1 MPRNSTAW
9 YLGLLTLLWAAVAC
23 DAFLHGQPE
32 PGADNRYRS
41 QSATDVL
48 NRLWGAAKER
58 ADEARANRVKAE
70 KAGTKYIP
78 SNTDLFAGLMDYA
91 KDKLDS
97 PPLLRVEENLVL
109 IHKALGS
116 IALEVAKLVELNALD
131 AVIGG
136 HMTPELQETIS
147 RLRDIA
153 NSTLRPVQGKKYTII
168 GKGN

>member
-1 MPRNSTAW
+1 MQRSPIPFVLCA
-9 YLGLLTLLWAAVAC
+9 LALVGC
-23 DAFLHGQPE
+23 DAFLHGKPE
-32 PGADNRYRS
+32 PGSDNRYRS

-58 ADEARANRVKAE
+58 ADEARANRAKAD

-78 SNTDLFAGLMDYA
+78 SNTELFAGLMDYA
-91 KDKLDS
+91 KDKLDT
-97 PPLLRVEENLVL
+97 PPLLRVEENLL
-109 IHKALGS
+109 LMHKQLAF

-136 HMTPELQETIS
+136 HMSPEVQETVS
-147 RLRDIA
+147 NLRDMA

-168 GKGN
+168 KNN